1 MAEQVQVQNVSNRL
15 VTLVLAGKHLAAA
28 KKGAAHR
35 YKPVKLVTVHH
46 AKDGQLAIRARK
58 VPMADAVRIPSG
70 AKVVLDKS
78 ATFCPDFK
86 KAVAAK
92 RIKVLADPFE
102 APPEKKS
109 EKPSKAPAP
118 PPAAPTSTSSDK

>member
-15 VTLVLAGKHLAAA
+15 VTLVLAGKHLASAP
-28 KKGAAHR
+28 KGAAHR

-78 ATFCPDFK
+78 ATFCPDFQ

-92 RIKVLADPFE
+92 RLKVLADPY
-102 APPEKKS
+102 PPTPEKRS
-109 EKPSKAPAP
+109 VKAPSVSPPVVAP
-118 PPAAPTSTSSDK
+118 SDK